1 MLALPAYLSHSLA
14 EDAASEDPLDMLGMS
29 FLVTV
34 PAVEEDEQGE
44 EVPVGLECPVL
55 LLDADDGLAERM
67 TPYDPVTDIDVVPFI
82 SGSSQLFPQPEALQ
96 RAAREW
102 VDGATSEKLAFYT
115 AAEEP
120 PEEATAPAAQ
130 APKRQPMPKKRVTV
144 NQLSEQVSALAGV
157 LPGLVEQMRN
167 LVDRQNMLEK
177 APPAT
182 AQTQAPVPVHQ
193 QPFPQAG
200 LQAPG
205 SLGIL
210 AKSLQV
216 PQRSQAPRSFS
227 PRLPKQRRRP
237 LSTQPAAH
245 LPQATHP
252 LPRP

>member
-1 MLALPAYLSHSLA
+1 MNPENMKFDPEGVGQPCALAWPLPTQDAEEPRVLALPLKRRLGGFMLALPAYLSHSLT

-29 FLVTV
+29 LLVTV

-67 TPYDPVTDIDVVPFI
+67 MPYDPVTDIDVVPFI

-96 RAAREW
+96 KAAREW

-144 NQLSEQVSALAGV
+144 NQLSEQVSALTGV

-177 APPAT
+177 APPAQ
-182 AQTQAPVPVHQ
+182 AQTQAPVP
-193 QPFPQAG
+193 
-200 LQAPG
+200 
-205 SLGIL
+205 
-210 AKSLQV
+210 
-216 PQRSQAPRSFS
+216 
-227 PRLPKQRRRP
+227 RRP
-237 LSTQPAAH
+237 VL
-245 LPQATHP
+245 
-252 LPRP
+252 